1 MSKAR
6 SRVTNGRA
14 MFVDR
19 GTDERSP
26 IARRLRDLV
35 KLHTLD
41 ASPNGP
47 EHLSAAQAQLIRRI
61 SMIEVQAE
69 LMEAKLVAG
78 DDTVD
83 VESFAR
89 ISSHLRRMYESIG
102 LRKTKV
108 DKALSLAELVAAHKT
123 AKPAEKAA
131 ECARPITA
139 IPVPS
144 QPVQLVQ
151 PLSEPPALAAAP
163 LALDK
168 EAVA

>member
-1 MSKAR
+1 
-6 SRVTNGRA
+6 

-35 KLHTLD
+35 RLHTLD
-41 ASPNGP
+41 ISPNGA
-47 EHLSAAQAQLIRRI
+47 EHLSAAQSQLIRRI

-89 ISSHLRRMYESIG
+89 ISSHLRRMYESLG
-102 LRKTKV
+102 LRKTKRETV
-108 DKALSLAELVAAHKT
+108 PTLAELVAAHK
-123 AKPAEKAA
+123 AKPAAEKPAERVEPVAA
-131 ECARPITA
+131 TPVSSPASLPTA
-139 IPVPS
+139 DPS
-144 QPVQLVQ
+144 P
-151 PLSEPPALAAAP
+151 LAAAP
-163 LALDK
+163 LALDE
-168 EAVA
+168 EAAA